1 MVALFGPTV
10 RQFGFFPYNAHASV
24 VERNLSCRPCSSHGS
39 AECPLEHHLCMREI
53 LPDMVFTTAAPGRS
67 RDAGGWDP
75 AATALLGVL
84 PQTARGPRREGIFA
98 LWLTVR
104 VAQDLLRDPPPAER
118 AHRRRL
124 QALEHRLSSLTMP
137 PPLRRALA
145 AAISQ
150 LKEARPGDRGPG
162 AEPAR
167 RAGPRGRRRRGGR
180 RAGPGRS
187 RRARAAP
194 SSEPER

>member
-1 MVALFGPTV
+1 M
-10 RQFGFFPYNAHASV
+10 S
-24 VERNLSCRPCSSHGS
+24 
-39 AECPLEHHLCMREI
+39 
-53 LPDMVFTTAAPGRS
+53 D
-67 RDAGGWDP
+67 WDP

-124 QALEHRLSSLTMP
+124 QALEHRLSSLTVP
-137 PPLRRALA
+137 PPLRRALV

-150 LKEARPGDRGPG
+150 LKDARPETT
-162 AEPAR
+162 AQVLSQLVAPAR
-167 RAGPRGRRRRGGR
+167 EAGGVE
-180 RAGPGRS
+180 AGEAVAQAVRN
-187 RRARAAP
+187 ARAAIRG
-194 SSEPER
+194 ER